1 MLFINLTQT
10 ILEMRFILIL
20 TFAILTTTTS
30 YSQAWTK
37 EKGKSFL
44 KLDFTSLT
52 GNQLF
57 NDKSEVVDFQE
68 YSFNTVSFYGEYGIT
83 NKLTAVGYIPLLQS
97 NSLKESALGPEASN
111 AGFGDVDLGFRYA
124 ISKEKFP
131 LTLTVMLGIPSGNN
145 TDENQLYTGD
155 GEFNQMVKLAS
166 GVGKGNWWLQG
177 GVGFNNRTEN
187 FSDEIRFDAE
197 FGYKL
202 FQNKLMAM
210 LKFGGVSPLDNGN
223 APLTTT
229 GLFSNN
235 VAYFAPAIELM
246 YYIKPKFG
254 LALRGAGASSTSR
267 NIQATPSLS
276 LAVFGNF

>member
-1 MLFINLTQT
+1 MRSLI
-10 ILEMRFILIL
+10 ILSLSL
-20 TFAILTTTTS
+20 LAVTTAF
-30 YSQAWTK
+30 SQAWTK

-44 KLDFTSLT
+44 KLDFTSIT

-57 NDKSEVVDFQE
+57 NDKSDVVDFRD

-83 NKLTAVGYIPLLQS
+83 NKITAVGYVPLLQS
-97 NSLKESALGPEASN
+97 NSLKASSLGPEASN
-111 AGFGDVDLGFRYA
+111 AGFGDVDLGLRYA

-131 LTLTVMLGIPSGNN
+131 LALTIMLGIPSGNN
-145 TDENQLYTGD
+145 EDINELHAGD
-155 GEFNQMVKLAS
+155 GEFNQLVKLAS

-177 GVGFNNRTEN
+177 GVGFNNRSN
-187 FSDEIRFDAE
+187 DFSDEIRFDAE

-202 FQNKLMAM
+202 FQNKLLAI

-223 APLTTT
+223 ALLTRT

-235 VAYFAPAIELM
+235 VAYFAPALEVM

-254 LALRGAGASSTSR
+254 LAFRGAGASPNSR

-276 LAVFGNF
+276 FAVFGDF

>member
-1 MLFINLTQT
+1 MKSLLVLTLSFLSVT
-10 ILEMRFILIL
+10 N
-20 TFAILTTTTS
+20 TF
-30 YSQAWTK
+30 SQAWTK

-44 KLDFTSLT
+44 KLDFTTLT

-57 NDKSEVVDFQE
+57 NDKSEVVDFQD
-68 YSFNTVSFYGEYGIT
+68 YSFNTMSFYGEYGIT
-83 NKLTAVGYIPLLQS
+83 NKLTAVGYIPFLQS
-97 NSLKESALGPEASN
+97 NLLKESALGPEASN

-124 ISKEKFP
+124 IFQEKFP
-131 LTLTVMLGIPSGNN
+131 LTLTVMVGIPSGNN

-177 GVGFNNRTEN
+177 GVGYNNRSN
-187 FSDEIRFDAE
+187 DFSDEVRIDAE

-202 FQNKLMAM
+202 LKSKLLAM
-210 LKFGGVSPLDNGN
+210 LKFSGVSPLDNGN

-254 LALRGAGASSTSR
+254 FALRGAGASPTSR

-276 LAVFGNF
+276 FAVFGDF